1 MHTANDT
8 FGKEKMKVINIL
20 QFKVVRMLCA
30 VTMLNFCIVPS
41 LSAQEQSQ
49 QTTVEGKLVPEYSD
63 ITFREIESN
72 GIRMRLAEKGQ
83 GPMVLLL
90 HGWPESWYSWR
101 HQINALAAAGY
112 HAVAPD
118 MPGYGETGKFAGIE
132 EYNIVNLSRTMIGI
146 LDALGESKVALVAH
160 DWGAGV
166 AWNTALTYPER
177 FSKLI
182 IMSVPLRAYSS
193 EPPTTI
199 LKHTFGENFYYQL
212 YFQEPG
218 VAEAEFDNNPE
229 AIISRLYASPDT
241 PRQPAELTDRRMA
254 AGGWIPRL
262 GALKEL
268 PAWLTQDDLDYV
280 VAQFKHAGFAG
291 GINYYRNFDRNWE
304 MTPHL
309 ANAQIQSP
317 TLFIAGEKDVVIRG
331 ADKEALWSLMKPRIP
346 LLDRIELIPD
356 VGHWVQQEAA
366 DQVNALMLDF
376 LNQ

>member
-1 MHTANDT
+1 MAE
-8 FGKEKMKVINIL
+8 F
-20 QFKVVRMLCA
+20 
-30 VTMLNFCIVPS
+30 
-41 LSAQEQSQ
+41 
-49 QTTVEGKLVPEYSD
+49 SD
-63 ITFREIESN
+63 IQFRRIESN
-72 GIRMRLAEKGQ
+72 GITMRLAEKGE
-83 GPMVLLL
+83 GPLVLLL

-118 MPGYGETGKFAGIE
+118 MPGYGETGKFSSIE
-132 EYNIVNLSRTMIGI
+132 EYNVVNLSRTMIGI
-146 LDALGESKVALVAH
+146 LDALGESQAVLIAH

-166 AWNTALTYPER
+166 AWNTALMYPER

-182 IMSVPLRAYSS
+182 IMSVPLRPYLA

-199 LKHTFGENFYYQL
+199 LKRQFGENFYYQL

-218 VAEAEFDNNPE
+218 VAETEFDNNPE

-241 PRQPAELTDRRMA
+241 PRQPPELTDKKMA

-262 GALKEL
+262 GALKEM
-268 PAWLTQDDLDYV
+268 PSWLTQDDLDYV

-304 MTPHL
+304 MTADL
-309 ANAQIQSP
+309 AKAQIQSP
-317 TLFIAGEKDVVIRG
+317 TLFIAGEKDIVIRG
-331 ADKEALWSLMKPRIP
+331 ADKEALWSLMKPRVP

-356 VGHWVQQEAA
+356 IGHWVQQEAA
-366 DQVNALMLDF
+366 EQVNALILDF